1 MKNLSIKTT
10 TLQDI
15 PAILELMREF
25 AEHSNLLEYLEVS
38 ENALQEVM
46 FSKDAFVRSLLAF
59 AGETPIAY
67 AFFYPTFSSFR
78 GQKSVYLE
86 DIFITSEYRKYGI
99 GEGMLREIA
108 RIGKEFGAV
117 RMDFQVLKWNEPA
130 IGFYKKYGVI
140 MDEDERH
147 FKFTDEAF
155 EKLAR

>member
-1 MKNLSIKTT
+1 MKNLSVKTT

-25 AEHSNLLEYLEVS
+25 AEYENLLEYLEVTAEDLQKAIFG
-38 ENALQEVM
+38 ENA
-46 FSKDAFVRSLLAF
+46 FVKCLIALDDIK
-59 AGETPIAY
+59 PIAY

-130 IGFYKKYGVI
+130 IGFYKKYGAI